1 MTSVLAKLFLIVLI
15 CFCTTKK
22 ILKQDNCSS
31 DCRAMA
37 NSVAGDFKI
46 CGADSRDCCVAVGA
60 SEYGDCDNES
70 STEMCREGT
79 FAFKC

>member
-31 DCRAMA
+31 DCQVYAK
-37 NSVAGDFKI
+37 SVGGDSKI
-46 CGADSRDCCVAVGA
+46 CGSESRECCVIVG
-60 SEYGDCDNES
+60 SSDYGDCDTES
-70 STEMCREGT
+70 STEKCREGT
-79 FAFKC
+79 FAFSC